1 MKSFIKKNIR
11 FIIIVIICI
20 TCSVLTTFA
29 TTTLFNSNEVYYNNT
44 TSGIQAD
51 KVQGAID
58 ELYTCASN
66 YAAYNQ
72 RLTAVESQIYP
83 VGSIYISATDSTAS
97 AVHDRFGGTWE
108 AYATGRTLIGVG
120 TGTDSNSTSKTFAVN
135 STGGTYNHTHS
146 LSDSGYAKIALYTAG
161 SIKYKELTTS
171 YWDYTF
177 GVSTSTGGS
186 DSGQTRYGAGLGGST
201 DSKSSL
207 QPYITVYMWKR
218 TA

>member
-1 MKSFIKKNIR
+1 MKTFIKKNIR
-11 FIIIVIICI
+11 FIIIVVICI

-29 TTTLFNSNEVYYNNT
+29 TTTLFNSSEVYYNNT

-58 ELYTCASN
+58 ELYACASN

-83 VGSIYISATDSTAS
+83 IGSIYISTTDSTAS
-97 AVHDRFGGTWE
+97 AVHDRFGGTWV

-120 TGTDSNSTSKTFAVN
+120 TGTDSNSTSQTFAVN
-135 STGGTYNHTHS
+135 STGGEYKHKLTIAEMPSHS
-146 LSDSGYAKIALYTAG
+146 HGQEFYRAG
-161 SIKYKELTTS
+161 AAGTTTS
-171 YWDYTF
+171 HF
-177 GVSTSTGGS
+177 GGVQLGSVYADGYRTLTQGG
-186 DSGQTRYGAGLGGST
+186 DGYHNNI
-201 DSKSSL
+201 

>member
-11 FIIIVIICI
+11 FIIIVVICI

-29 TTTLFNSNEVYYNNT
+29 TTTLFNSSEVYYNNT

-58 ELYTCASN
+58 ELYACASN

-83 VGSIYISATDSTAS
+83 IGSIYISTTDSTAS
-97 AVHDRFGGTWE
+97 AVHDRFGGTWV

-120 TGTDSNSTSKTFAVN
+120 TGTDSNSTSQTFAVN
-135 STGGTYNHTHS
+135 STGGEYTHKLTIAEMPS
-146 LSDSGYAKIALYTAG
+146 HSHQTNGTNTNAYGTNSYGAVFSGDYQGRIMVTG
-161 SIKYKELTTS
+161 ISVNTTS
-171 YWDYTF
+171 
-177 GVSTSTGGS
+177 
-186 DSGQTRYGAGLGGST
+186 SGNDNYHNNI
-201 DSKSSL
+201 